1 MRSIFRASSFPAA
14 CLLVLAL
21 SCGRLSAADSLTW
34 NTNQDRVSAH
44 ISSTPVLQVLEEV
57 AHFTG
62 WHVYVESNMTRTVST
77 KFQDLPTGEAL
88 RMLLGDLNFAL
99 VPQTNGPN
107 HLYVFRTSLGNARIL
122 IRPSDLVSK
131 VSRSGKI
138 PNQLIVTLKP
148 GTKIEALD
156 CLGNAHVTGR
166 MDSINA
172 YRVEFKDAAAAQ
184 AAHDCLTNNPSVL
197 SVENNYSMEPPN
209 VPLGVANQSP
219 QFNLTPK
226 ASSGNCQVIIGLVD
240 TQIQPVAQNLN
251 QFLLPGINVAPCS
264 PASSSSQLTHGT
276 AMLNVIAQGLAQ
288 GLGGGVQAKA
298 SGQTS
303 VKILPVDVYGCNETT
318 TTFDVANGIYQAING
333 GANMINLSLGGTGDS
348 SFLQNLIQ
356 QGESQG
362 VVFFAAAGNQPVTTP
377 FYPAAYPGVQ
387 AVTASS
393 APGQLADYAD
403 HGNFVDLMLPGTGI
417 VPYDGQSWA
426 VTGTS
431 TATAYATGIAAGI
444 ADSSHDCPQQVVPT
458 MQSDFGVSFG
468 GGQ

>member
-1 MRSIFRASSFPAA
+1 MLT
-14 CLLVLAL
+14 LL
-21 SCGRLSAADSLTW
+21 CGRLFAADSLTW
-34 NTNQDRVSAH
+34 NTNQDRVSAN
-44 ISSTPVLQVLEEV
+44 ISSAPVLPVLEAV
-57 AHFTG
+57 AKHTG
-62 WHVYVESNMTRTVST
+62 WHVFVESNMTHTVST

-88 RMLLGDLNFAL
+88 RMLLGDLNFAI
-99 VPQTNGPN
+99 VPQTNGPD

-122 IRPSDLVSK
+122 IHPSDLVSK
-131 VSRSGKI
+131 LSRSGKI

-148 GTKIEALD
+148 GAKIEALD
-156 CLGNAHVTGR
+156 CLGGAHVTGR
-166 MDSINA
+166 MDAIHA
-172 YRVEFKDAAAAQ
+172 YRVEFKDANAAE
-184 AAHDCLTNNPSVL
+184 AARDCLSKNPEVASVD
-197 SVENNYSMEPPN
+197 SNYSMEPPN
-209 VPLGVANQSP
+209 IPLGVGNQSP

-240 TQIQPVAQNLN
+240 THVQPVGQGLDS
-251 QFLLPGINVAPCS
+251 FLLPAISVAGDS
-264 PASSSSQLTHGT
+264 ANTTQLTHGT
-276 AMLNVIAQGLAQ
+276 AMLNVIAQGLSQ
-288 GLGGGVQAKA
+288 GIGGGVQAKA
-298 SGQTS
+298 NGQTS
-303 VKILPVDVYGCNETT
+303 VKILPVDVYGPNETT

-348 SFLQNLIQ
+348 SFLQSLIQ

-403 HGNFVDLMLPGTGI
+403 HGSFVNLMLPGTGI

-431 TATAYATGIAAGI
+431 TATAYATGIAAGL
-444 ADSSHDCPQQVVPT
+444 ADSSHDCPKQIIPT

-468 GGQ
+468 GRGQ

>member
-1 MRSIFRASSFPAA
+1 M
-14 CLLVLAL
+14 VAL
-21 SCGRLSAADSLTW
+21 SCGHLFAADSLTW
-34 NTNQDRVSAH
+34 NTNQDRVSAN
-44 ISSTPVLQVLEEV
+44 ISSAPVLPVLEAV
-57 AHFTG
+57 AHYTG
-62 WHVYVESNMTRTVST
+62 WHVFVESNMTRTVST

-88 RMLLGDLNFAL
+88 RMLLGDLNFAI
-99 VPQTNGPN
+99 VPQTNGPD

-122 IRPSDLVSK
+122 IHPSDLVSK

-148 GTKIEALD
+148 GAKIEALD
-156 CLGNAHVTGR
+156 CLGDAHVTGR
-166 MDSINA
+166 MDTIHA
-172 YRVEFKDAAAAQ
+172 YRVEFKDANAAQ
-184 AAHDCLTNNPSVL
+184 AARDCLSKNPEVVSVD
-197 SVENNYSMEPPN
+197 SNYSMEPPN
-209 VPLGVANQSP
+209 IPLGVGNASP

-226 ASSGNCQVIIGLVD
+226 ASSGNCQVVIGLVD
-240 TQIQPVAQNLN
+240 THVQPVGQGLD
-251 QFLLPGINVAPCS
+251 QFLLPAISEAGCSAAP
-264 PASSSSQLTHGT
+264 SSQLTHGT
-276 AMLNVIAQGLAQ
+276 AMLNVLAQGLAQ
-288 GLGGGVQAKA
+288 GLSGGVQAKA
-298 SGQTS
+298 SSQQTS

-318 TTFDVANGIYQAING
+318 STFDVANGIYQAING

-362 VVFFAAAGNQPVTTP
+362 VVFFAAAGNQPVATP

-403 HGNFVDLMLPGTGI
+403 HGSFVNLMLPGTGI

-431 TATAYATGIAAGI
+431 TATAYATGIAAGL
-444 ADSSHDCPQQVVPT
+444 ADSSHDCPKQVIPT

-468 GGQ
+468 GGGQ

>member
-1 MRSIFRASSFPAA
+1 MRSIFRGWFFPAA
-14 CLLVLAL
+14 YLLMLTL
-21 SCGRLSAADSLTW
+21 LCGRLFAADSLTW
-34 NTNQDRVSAH
+34 NTNQDRVSAN
-44 ISSTPVLQVLEEV
+44 ISSAPVLPVLEAV
-57 AHFTG
+57 AKHTG
-62 WHVYVESNMTRTVST
+62 WHVFVESNMTHTVST

-88 RMLLGDLNFAL
+88 RMLLGDLNFAI
-99 VPQTNGPN
+99 VPQTNGPD

-122 IRPSDLVSK
+122 IHPSDLVSK
-131 VSRSGKI
+131 LSRSGKI

-148 GTKIEALD
+148 GAKIEALD
-156 CLGNAHVTGR
+156 CLGGAHVTGR
-166 MDSINA
+166 MDAIHA
-172 YRVEFKDAAAAQ
+172 YRVEFKDANAAE
-184 AAHDCLTNNPSVL
+184 AARDCLSKNPEVASVD
-197 SVENNYSMEPPN
+197 SNYSMEPPN
-209 VPLGVANQSP
+209 IPLGVGNQSP

-240 TQIQPVAQNLN
+240 THVQPVGQGLDS
-251 QFLLPGINVAPCS
+251 FLLPAISVAGDS
-264 PASSSSQLTHGT
+264 ANTTQLTHGT
-276 AMLNVIAQGLAQ
+276 AMLNVIAQGLSQ
-288 GLGGGVQAKA
+288 GIGGGVQAKA
-298 SGQTS
+298 NGQTS
-303 VKILPVDVYGCNETT
+303 VKILPVDVYGPNETT

-348 SFLQNLIQ
+348 SFLQSLIQ

-403 HGNFVDLMLPGTGI
+403 HGSFVNLMLPGTGI

-431 TATAYATGIAAGI
+431 TATAYATGIAAGL
-444 ADSSHDCPQQVVPT
+444 ADSSHDCPKQIIPT

-468 GGQ
+468 GGGQ